1 MVHGNNVHSLKCFCV
16 EQKSLL
22 ETVRI
27 FSPNEGMELD
37 IEICATM
44 VMNKRKMETISEET
58 EFYFQE
64 LM

>member
-1 MVHGNNVHSLKCFCV
+1 MAYGNNVHSFKCFCV

-27 FSPNEGMELD
+27 FSPNEGMEVA

-44 VMNKRKMETISEET
+44 LMNKRKIETI
-58 EFYFQE
+58 
-64 LM
+64 